1 MQVDAKAILYMV
13 AQQFGLKRDT
23 TEDRLKLQKTIYLL
37 QANGLQLGY
46 GFSWYRYGPYS
57 QDLVQDAYLVLRA
70 ESDKYENETSS
81 WKFNDN
87 SLKRFAEFRSICTD
101 ISNIRSDILDYAE
114 QLELVASVDFL
125 KQTWYPK
132 AGDEE
137 VISGFKQR
145 KKQLYRGNGIT
156 DEMIRKALHIC
167 EKLRVN

>member
-13 AQQFGLKRDT
+13 AKEFGLRRDT

-70 ESDKYENETSS
+70 EWPKYERETSS

-87 SLKRFAEFRSICTD
+87 SLKRFAEFRSICTE
-101 ISNIRSDILDYAE
+101 ISNIDSGVLDYAA
-114 QLELVASVDFL
+114 QLELVASVDFV
-125 KQTWYPK
+125 KQTRYPK
-132 AGDEE
+132 GGDEE
-137 VISGFKQR
+137 LIRGFKQR
-145 KKQLYRGNGIT
+145 KKQLYRGNRIT
-156 DEMIRKALHIC
+156 DEMIRKALRIC
-167 EKLRVN
+167 KKVRVN